1 MSENNNINEMAQT
14 LMLGY
19 LCIASEK
26 EASLVRKVEILDR
39 FELEDKMIAKI
50 CGCNTQSVRDARV
63 KRKNNKIRN

>member
-1 MSENNNINEMAQT
+1 MSDHSKSRELAQT

-39 FELEDKMIAKI
+39 FDLEDTLIAKI

-63 KRKNNKIRN
+63 KAKKNKKR

>member
-1 MSENNNINEMAQT
+1 MAEQVKSRELAQT

-39 FELEDKMIAKI
+39 FDLEDNLIAKI

-63 KRKNNKIRN
+63 KAKRSKSRK

>member
-1 MSENNNINEMAQT
+1 MSDQSKSRELAQT

-39 FELEDKMIAKI
+39 FDLEDTLIGKI

-63 KRKNNKIRN
+63 KAKKNKRRK